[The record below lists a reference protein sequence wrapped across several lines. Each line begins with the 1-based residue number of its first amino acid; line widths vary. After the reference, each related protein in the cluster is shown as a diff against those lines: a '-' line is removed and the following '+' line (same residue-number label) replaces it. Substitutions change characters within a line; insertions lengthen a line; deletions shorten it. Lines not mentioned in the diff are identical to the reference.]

1 MVSVDQIKKLRSET
15 SAGVMETKKA
25 LEDAG
30 GDLEKAKKLLQ
41 ERGVAKAAKKA
52 EREAADGLV
61 VSYIHTTGKIGAIME
76 VFCETD
82 FVARTKDF
90 QNLAKE
96 LAMQVAATEPQDADE
111 LLAQEY
117 IREPSKTVQDLVNEV
132 IAKVGENIRV
142 GRFTRFQIGG

>member
-15 SAGVMETKKA
+15 SAGVMDVKRA

-41 ERGVAKAAKKA
+41 EQGVAKAAKKA

-61 VSYIHTTGKIGAIME
+61 ASYIHATGKIGAMIE

-82 FVARTKDF
+82 FVARTEDF
-90 QNLAKE
+90 QNLTKE
-96 LAMQVAATEPQDADE
+96 LAMQVAATDPKDADE
-111 LLAQEY
+111 LLEQDY
-117 IREPSKTVQDLVNEV
+117 IRDPSKTVQDFINEV
-132 IAKVGENIRV
+132 IAKVGENIRI
-142 GRFTRFQIGG
+142 GRFVRFQMS